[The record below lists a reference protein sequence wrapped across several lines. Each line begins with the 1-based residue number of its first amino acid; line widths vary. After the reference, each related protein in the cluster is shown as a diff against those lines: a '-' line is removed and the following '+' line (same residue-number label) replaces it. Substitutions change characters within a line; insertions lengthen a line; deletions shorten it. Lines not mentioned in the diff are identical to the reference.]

1 MALLN
6 SLYTGVSGLRSNQT
20 MMDVIGDNIANV
32 NSIGFKGSRVT
43 FGDTFSQYLSYGSN
57 PTETAGG
64 TNSSQ
69 IGLGVKVN
77 SIDRNWAQGTFEN
90 TGISTDLGLSGSGMF
105 ILDKNGQRYF
115 SRAGNF
121 SFDANGTLV
130 NSENGATVMG
140 KMANSD
146 GTIPSG
152 NNLSSIL
159 VDPNMK
165 LPATATTNIKWTGNL
180 SSSST
185 ITRSESYVE
194 SGSINKQLAVGQ
206 SAAEKSTVYDT
217 SGNAY
222 SMTTTYTKT
231 ANNTYNITFGMTDS
245 DGKTVNTDVTGKT
258 VTATFDDTTGAMT
271 NCSVNGTALT
281 SPYTLEIK
289 DTDNHGIDFNFK
301 PGDVTEANNPST
313 LTSAVDGN
321 RTSTAVTGTLTVFD
335 SLGNSHSLTLKF
347 TKLSNNVWEWN
358 ASMPSGNGTLN
369 GNSGTITFSADGE
382 IASMSPTNP
391 TLSYSPSGGAGAQ
404 NIALDFGTAF
414 NGITQTSSNSSISP
428 LSQNGMASAAL
439 KNVNI
444 DQDGVVVGVFSNGQ
458 SKDLAQLMLANFTNL
473 NGLSSSGDN
482 LYQVSANSGDP
493 TINEAGAASR
503 TTIQSGSLE
512 QSNVDLSQEF
522 TNMIVSQRGFQAN
535 ARIITT
541 SDSLLQEITN
551 LVR

>member
-1 MALLN
+1 MSLLN
-6 SLYTGVSGLRSNQT
+6 SLYTGVSGLRSHQT

-57 PTETAGG
+57 PTDTSGG

-69 IGLGVKVN
+69 IGLGVKIN
-77 SIDRNWAQGTFEN
+77 SIDRNWSQGTFES
-90 TGISTDLGLSGSGMF
+90 TGIATDLGLSGSGMF

-140 KMANSD
+140 KMASAD
-146 GTIPSG
+146 GTIPAG
-152 NNLSSIL
+152 NNLTAIS
-159 VDPNMK
+159 VDSNMK

-180 SSSST
+180 SSSAT
-185 ITRSESYVE
+185 LTRSESYIE
-194 SGSINKQLAVGQ
+194 SGSINKQLTVGQ
-206 SAAEKSTVYDT
+206 TAAEKSTVYDT
-217 SGNAY
+217 NGNAY

-231 ANNTYNITFGMTDS
+231 AQNTYDVTYAMVDS
-245 DGKTVNTDVTGKT
+245 AGKTVNLDTAGKT
-258 VTATFDDTTGAMT
+258 VTAVFDDTTGKMT
-271 NCSVNGTALT
+271 SFSINGAAQA
-281 SPYTLEIK
+281 SPYTMEIK
-289 DTDNHGIDFNFK
+289 DTDNHGVDFNFK

-313 LTSAVDGN
+313 LTSSVDGN
-321 RTSTAVTGTLTVFD
+321 RTSTAVTGTLTIFD

-347 TKLSNNVWEWN
+347 TKLSNNVWAWN
-358 ASMPSGNGTLN
+358 GSMPSGSGTLN

-382 IASMSPTNP
+382 IASMSPTTP

-414 NGITQTSSNSSISP
+414 SGITQTSSNSSISP
-428 LSQNGMASAAL
+428 LSQNGMASASL
-439 KNVNI
+439 MNVNV
-444 DQDGVVVGVFSNGQ
+444 DQNGKVVGVFSNGQ

-473 NGLSSSGDN
+473 NGLTSSGNN

-522 TNMIVSQRGFQAN
+522 TRMIVSQRGFQAN